1 MIPCKQKRYWKRR
14 TGWVTSCSFLLLV
27 LAGCETVPKGDV
39 KNELSVV
46 EPKGHAEVRYT
57 PPGPVSV
64 PLDGG
69 MRIFIRDVRHRGD
82 RLEMFV
88 RSVNPVRPPA
98 AAVASA
104 SHGNRGHR
112 PALEPG
118 KRGGGVRDAVPAR
131 MAPSV
136 SPASPEPRADAQ
148 KPNGEKTGTG
158 PAGASKEINR
168 GNPPVEIPRR
178 KQYPSH
184 LLGIKYDLGPG

>member
-1 MIPCKQKRYWKRR
+1 MIACKQKRYWKRR
-14 TGWVTSCSFLLLV
+14 TGWVISCSFLLL

-88 RSVNPVRPPA
+88 RSVNPVRQSA

-104 SHGNRGHR
+104 SHGSRGQR
-112 PALEPG
+112 PALESG
-118 KRGGGVRDAVPAR
+118 KRGDGMRGAVPAR
-131 MAPSV
+131 ITPDASPV
-136 SPASPEPRADAQ
+136 SPQPRPGIQ
-148 KPNGEKTGTG
+148 KSNGEKTGTG
-158 PAGASKEINR
+158 STGVSKEINP
-168 GNPPVEIPRR
+168 GNLSVEIPQR